1 MMPNQSQQGRKDPLD
16 SKHTACAHI
25 LYDLGF
31 RDPHLIVAER
41 ADPKISRFHAIYQC
55 NENYIG
61 APHAVFISLTTSANP
76 NTLTGAPLYRAYAL
90 PIPTTTSTSFLNDL
104 VNRFNTTAIENFEA
118 FYAERFGSIPLP
130 APEPSEQGLPRI
142 DWALFFNSLDDA
154 ELVVE
159 RTNGSCL
166 SVHSVQRGIDKYV
179 VVLSASDSERSER
192 LAFEISGSDTLKGL
206 APIRQLLL
214 EIGRLD
220 KTELTTPLEKLQKN
234 TSRTISFP
242 GTEHNSPPLMAAATL
257 WTAQHE
263 AVAKVFEPTDL
274 GVIATASRILAREN
288 TACIQFHDAPSLYK
302 QLSITLGHDG
312 HGSIEIDIG
321 HKILPWDTRTHNVE
335 RLGALC
341 FELNLS
347 DYSREQRERWLHRL
361 TRRFID
367 SQSTFPGEL
376 GDFITE
382 QLTIRNIYSTPL
394 ITALQPIL
402 CSVSTLSKAKL
413 FQYFID
419 RATTSLTSSLY
430 KPNQSTI
437 RELARSEHGVV
448 LEATNTTG
456 DRLQLTV
463 RPSGIDEIFILP
475 RLPQDGGSSDPSTI
489 GFYAGHLYQFS
500 PNKLEN
506 TLYELARFFS
516 TENGAVETFIDYAGR
531 EAANI
536 GARKSAT
543 YLRYR
548 LALQTTTLH
557 APLDF
562 ICIAP
567 PSPSDRIASPNSF
580 VLSALERKYA
590 SSNPTIQL

>member
-1 MMPNQSQQGRKDPLD
+1 MMPNQSPQRREDPLQ
-16 SKHTACAHI
+16 SQHTACAHI

-31 RDPHLIVAER
+31 RDPHLIIAER
-41 ADPKISRFHAIYQC
+41 ADPKISRFHAIYQS
-55 NENYIG
+55 NENYIE
-61 APHAVFISLTTSANP
+61 APHAVFISLNTSANP

-90 PIPTTTSTSFLNDL
+90 PIPTTSSTSFLEDL
-104 VNRFNTTAIENFEA
+104 VNRFNTSPIENFEA
-118 FYAERFGSIPLP
+118 FFSERFGSIPMS

-142 DWALFFNSLDDA
+142 DWALFFNSLDAA

-166 SVHSVQRGIDKYV
+166 SVQRGMDGYV

-192 LAFEISGSDTLKGL
+192 LTFEISGSDTWRSPE
-206 APIRQLLL
+206 PIKKLLL
-214 EIGRLD
+214 EIGGLD
-220 KTELTTPLEKLQKN
+220 KTELSTPLEKLQKK

-242 GTEHNSPPLMAAATL
+242 GTENNSPALMTAATL
-257 WTAQHE
+257 WTAQYE
-263 AVAKVFEPTDL
+263 SVAKVFEPTDL
-274 GVIATASRILAREN
+274 SVISTASRILAREN

-302 QLSITLGHDG
+302 QLSITLDHGG

-347 DYSREQRERWLHRL
+347 DYSEVQREIWLHRL
-361 TRRFID
+361 TRKFID

-382 QLTIRNIYSTPL
+382 QQTIRNISATPL
-394 ITALQPIL
+394 IAALEPIL
-402 CSVSTLSKAKL
+402 CSVSTLSKAEL

-448 LEATNTTG
+448 LEATNTAG

-463 RPSGIDEIFILP
+463 RPSGIDEFFILP
-475 RLPQDGGSSDPSTI
+475 RLPLDGASSDPSTI
-489 GFYAGHLYQFS
+489 GFYAGHLYQFK

-516 TENGAVETFIDYAGR
+516 SENGEVETFRDYAGR
-531 EAANI
+531 EAPSI

-548 LALQTTTLH
+548 LALQTTSLH

-567 PSPSDRIASPNSF
+567 PSPDDRIASSNSF
-580 VLSALERKYA
+580 VLSALAHKYA
-590 SSNPTIQL
+590 SSNQDATRS

>member
-1 MMPNQSQQGRKDPLD
+1 MPNPSPQRREDPLD
-16 SKHTACAHI
+16 SQHAACAHI
-25 LYDLGF
+25 LHDLGF
-31 RDPHLIVAER
+31 RDPHLIIAER
-41 ADPKISRFHAIYQC
+41 TDPNISKFHAIYQC
-55 NENYIG
+55 SENYIG
-61 APHAVFISLTTSANP
+61 DPQAVFISLITSVNP

-90 PIPTTTSTSFLNDL
+90 AIPTTTSTSFLKDL
-104 VNRFNTTAIENFEA
+104 VNRFNTSPIETFEA
-118 FYAERFGSIPLP
+118 FYAESFGSISLSSS
-130 APEPSEQGLPRI
+130 EPPEQGLPRI
-142 DWALFFNSLDDA
+142 DWGLFFNSLDAA

-166 SVHSVQRGIDKYV
+166 SVQRGIDGYV

-192 LAFEISGSDTLKGL
+192 LTFELSGSATWKSPL
-206 APIRQLLL
+206 PIEKLLL

-220 KTELTTPLEKLQKN
+220 KTELTTPLQQLQKK

-242 GTEHNSPPLMAAATL
+242 GTENNSPALMTAATL
-257 WTAQHE
+257 WTAQYE
-263 AVAKVFEPTDL
+263 SVAKVFEPPDL
-274 GVIATASRILAREN
+274 NVIATASRILAREN
-288 TACIQFHDAPSLYK
+288 TVCIQFHDAPSLYK
-302 QLSITLGHDG
+302 KLSITLDHDG

-347 DYSREQRERWLHRL
+347 DYSEVHREIWLHCL

-367 SQSTFPGEL
+367 CQSTFPGEL

-382 QLTIRNIYSTPL
+382 QQTIRNISATPI
-394 ITALQPIL
+394 ITAIQPIL
-402 CSVSTLSKAKL
+402 CSVSTLSKAEL

-430 KPNQSTI
+430 NPHQSTI

-475 RLPQDGGSSDPSTI
+475 RLPRDGGSSDPSTI
-489 GFYAGHLYQFS
+489 GFYAGHLYQFN
-500 PNKLEN
+500 PNKLET

-516 TENGAVETFIDYAGR
+516 SENGAVETFRDYAGR
-531 EAANI
+531 EAPNI

-548 LALQTTTLH
+548 LALQPTTLH

-562 ICIAP
+562 ICMAP
-567 PSPSDRIASPNSF
+567 PSPSDRIASSNSF
-580 VLSALERKYA
+580 VLSALEHKYA
-590 SSNPTIQL
+590 SSNPTIQP